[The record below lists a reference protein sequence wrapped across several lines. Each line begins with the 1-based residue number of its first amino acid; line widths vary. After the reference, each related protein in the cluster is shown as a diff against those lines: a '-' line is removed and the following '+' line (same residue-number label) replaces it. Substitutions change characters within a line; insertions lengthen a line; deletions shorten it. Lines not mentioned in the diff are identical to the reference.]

1 MQSSSPQTD
10 AHGGQPDGEGNL
22 QTQKPSFEDA
32 YTRLEE
38 TVRAL
43 ESGELTLEE
52 ATDLYEEG
60 MRLVQLCSSLLSEA
74 ELRMTRLRDA
84 HTTEPAD
91 EPLFPDEE

>member
-1 MQSSSPQTD
+1 MQSSSPQ
-10 AHGGQPDGEGNL
+10 AGGQPDSDLQVPNL
-22 QTQKPSFEDA
+22 SFEDA

-43 ESGELTLEE
+43 ESGELTLEA

-60 MRLVQLCSSLLSEA
+60 MRLVRLCGGLLSEA
-74 ELRMTRLRDA
+74 ELKMTKLREV
-84 HTTEPAD
+84 HTTGPVD